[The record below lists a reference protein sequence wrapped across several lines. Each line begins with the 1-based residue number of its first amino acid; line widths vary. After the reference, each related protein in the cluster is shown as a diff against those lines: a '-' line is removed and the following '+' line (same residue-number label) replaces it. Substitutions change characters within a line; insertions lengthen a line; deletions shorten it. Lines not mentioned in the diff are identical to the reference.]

1 MSNYK
6 EENTNEISEL
16 ILCKKI
22 NRDSLNCFL
31 KSFFHFIPTKSV
43 QFLTFYNYIN
53 LPMFISEKT
62 FYGFFQNNVSTSYD
76 KMLTKIMEFYFGD
89 IEERIN
95 ILISILDFD
104 KKGIINVE
112 DVKNFFRNFNY
123 IHNSQKDNREWMGY
137 EIIENFFKNN
147 TEISNSEFKNL
158 ILSENCDVFYL
169 FSAFYSRNL
178 FFNYDCYNYY
188 EKNFYR
194 RSQNFDNRDD
204 ELLFEKNII
213 FLNQLPYPSDML
225 LDFFNARFKTTFTLD
240 EFKDL
245 ENFENEIKQF
255 KKIIKN
261 FTSIKSIIPAR
272 KIKTDTNLSI
282 IQKSIIELDNTDTT
296 SNIQSNYSLKVL
308 NNFMKKPNGLETFK
322 GEWIKNGRFCK
333 YYLDIFEN
341 TVYIYSSTNEL
352 KLLFSTNQLYCEI
365 PNDPE
370 DKIVKDGRGKY
381 PLIFYSTLTNNIKK
395 CILYF
400 ENISTPQKII
410 SLISKTIKYN
420 SLNNK
425 RFINQNIMD
434 HGSFGQ
440 IIKAYDNV
448 LKKEVAIKTINKKY
462 DDLET
467 LKMIRNE
474 QDFSLI
480 LKNMKHKGIIEIYD
494 IFESKDMV
502 YIIEEFIDGGNLK
515 DYLIKNQ
522 TTFEEKDLIIN
533 QLIDAIYFLHSY
545 YIVHRDLKLENILVS
560 HATKPIQI
568 KIIDFGLSKIFTIN
582 EKMHE
587 KYGTLLYLPPEIV
600 LNDQYSSKID
610 IWLFGIIIYTIL
622 NKGVHPFSD
631 ETEVEHLLQKI
642 ISKQF
647 NFDIFPEKYKE
658 LLKVCL
664 VKEKDRA
671 DIKKIIE
678 IFK

>member
-6 EENTNEISEL
+6 DENINEICEL
-16 ILCKKI
+16 ILCKKT

-31 KSFFHFIPTKSV
+31 KTFFHFIPTKSV

-62 FYGFFQNNVSTSYD
+62 FYGFFQNSVSTSYD
-76 KMLTKIMEFYFGD
+76 RILTKITDFYFGD

-104 KKGIINVE
+104 KKGIINIE

-123 IHNSQKDNREWMGY
+123 IQYSQKESKEWMGY
-137 EIIENFFKNN
+137 EIIENFFKNY
-147 TEISNSEFKNL
+147 TEISNSDFKNL
-158 ILSENCDVFYL
+158 ILSENSDVFYL

-188 EKNFYR
+188 DKHFYKKC
-194 RSQNFDNRDD
+194 QYFENRDD
-204 ELLFEKNII
+204 ELLFEKNIN
-213 FLNQLPYPSDML
+213 FLKQLPHPSDML
-225 LDFFNARFKTTFTLD
+225 LDFFNAKFNTTFTLE

-245 ENFENEIKQF
+245 EKFEIEIIQF
-255 KKIIKN
+255 KKIFKN
-261 FTSIKSIIPAR
+261 FISVKSQIPAR
-272 KIKTDTNLSI
+272 KIKTDTNLSVL
-282 IQKSIIELDNTDTT
+282 QKSIIGLDDIDPT

-308 NNFMKKPNGLETFK
+308 NNFTKKPNGLETFK

-341 TVYIYSSTNEL
+341 TVYIYSSEQEL

-395 CILYF
+395 CVLYF
-400 ENISTPQKII
+400 EDISAPQKIV
-410 SLISKTIKYN
+410 SLISKSNKYN
-420 SLNNK
+420 TLDNK

-440 IIKAYDNV
+440 IIKAYDTV

-474 QDFSLI
+474 QDISLI

-515 DYLIKNQ
+515 DYLSKNE
-522 TTFEEKDLIIN
+522 TSYEDKDKIIN
-533 QLIDAIYFLHSY
+533 QLIDAIFFLHSC

-560 HATKPIQI
+560 HTTQPIQI

-582 EKMHE
+582 EKMNE

-622 NKGVHPFSD
+622 NNGGHPFAN
-631 ETEVEHLLQKI
+631 ETDVERLLQKI
-642 ISKQF
+642 ISKKF

-664 VKEKDRA
+664 IKEKDRA
-671 DIKKIIE
+671 NIKKIIE